1 MVENLMTQAEQY
13 SLEEKLQKEIQSL
26 NEDIQALAQQNMGNL
41 DDKMAELQKKIEEDV
56 VFFY

>member
-13 SLEEKLQKEIQSL
+13 SLEEKLQKEIKSL

-56 VFFY
+56 LCI

>member
-13 SLEEKLQKEIQSL
+13 SLEEKLQKEIKSL
-26 NEDIQALAQQNMGNL
+26 NEDIQALAQQNMGNW

-56 VFFY
+56 LCI